1 MAAVNPSHT
10 AVSVEMPT
18 PEHEYKG
25 STGGGGVKNHVVA
38 DLVLRTVLFVTA
50 LVAMIVMVTSKQ
62 TKLVTVAPGLA
73 IPMVANFD
81 QSPAFV
87 YYVAALAVACL
98 YSIITGV
105 ISILALVNRKQ
116 GSMKLMSHFVILD
129 VLLLSILASATGA
142 AGAVGYIGYKGNSHT
157 RWNEVCPVFGSF
169 CGHIA
174 GSVAVSL
181 LPSIALLLLVWLSF
195 FMFSKKA
202 TMS

>member
-1 MAAVNPSHT
+1 MAAV
-10 AVSVEMPT
+10 SVDMPT
-18 PEHEYKG
+18 PEHGYKG
-25 STGGGGVKNHVVA
+25 STGGDGVKNHVVA
-38 DLVLRTVLFVTA
+38 DLVLRIVLFVTA

-87 YYVAALAVACL
+87 YYTAALAVACL
-98 YSIITGV
+98 HSIISGV
-105 ISILALVNRKQ
+105 LSILALVKRKQ

-129 VLLLSILASATGA
+129 ALLLSILASATGA

-157 RWNEVCPVFGSF
+157 RWSEVCTVFGSF
-169 CGHIA
+169 CSHIA
-174 GSVAVSL
+174 GSVALSL

-195 FMFSKKA
+195 FVFSKKV